1 VARTQASWK
10 RAEAP
15 KDVGRD
21 ELTAGRPPAAVVG
34 ALLGA
39 VGGLVF
45 AGWEAALLTW
55 AHLPVPEPGLAE
67 PVLAAYAVVGAVLGF
82 LSGLTGFV
90 GARWLALFTT
100 LGCGWVLAGP
110 LAETM
115 AAEGL
120 LPHFGLLVSLGVAGI
135 LGAFLAVMLPRASML
150 VGVTTTM
157 FVATAVAVPANVH
170 LLGAPVSALS
180 LTADALV
187 VLAGVLLGAVLAAFA
202 GDGGVLRT
210 VIGLVG
216 LGAAGWGATF
226 AGLPL
231 ANTVPTASASGG
243 PPIVL
248 VVVDA
253 LRADHLRAYG
263 YDRQTAPNLDAFE
276 RRALVYADATAAGPW
291 TLPSMASLLT
301 GRIPSK
307 HGAGLNYGTGSSY
320 DAIKGDV
327 PTLAQRLSAKGYT
340 SAAVVTSRWA
350 GASYGFH
357 RGFDRYDDRAG
368 PSTMPLGLMPL
379 MSVYLR
385 PVPWT
390 DYRPAANVT
399 DEAIAFVQAQQESQW
414 FLLVHYM
421 DVHGPLRPDPEDV
434 EAVGKPRGSALVEA
448 YDASIHEVDRH
459 LGRLLAQLPKNAV
472 IVITA
477 DHGDEIEE
485 GRQYANPNPTGER
498 HGHSMYQEVLRVP
511 LLVAGPGV
519 GAGRVTRP
527 VSLVDVTPTLLALA
541 GADPVESD
549 GFALS
554 EITGGEVP
562 RDRAVIAEG
571 IRWGAEMQMARVG
584 GMKLIRS
591 NNGKMA
597 YDLARDA
604 AEKQSLTGTSSRDLS
619 WLSELEARL
628 RPIGSAAVSNRPG
641 MGAEV
646 SDLVDRVR

>member
-1 VARTQASWK
+1 VARAQASWK

-21 ELTAGRPPAAVVG
+21 ELTAGRAPAAV
-34 ALLGA
+34 LGA
-39 VGGLVF
+39 VLGAMGGLVF

-55 AHLPVPEPGLAE
+55 SHLPIPEPGLAE
-67 PVLAAYAVVGAVLGF
+67 PVLATYAVVGAVLGF
-82 LSGLTGFV
+82 LSGLPGFV
-90 GARWLALFTT
+90 GARWLALFTA

-110 LAETM
+110 LAEWF
-115 AAEGL
+115 AGEGL
-120 LPHFGLLVSLGVAGI
+120 LPHFGVVGAVGVAAI
-135 LGAFLAVMLPRASML
+135 FGAFLALMIPRGSML
-150 VGVTTTM
+150 VGITSAM
-157 FVATAVAVPANVH
+157 FVVTAVALPMNVH
-170 LLGAPVSALS
+170 LLGAPLSALS
-180 LTADALV
+180 LTADGLAL
-187 VLAGVLLGAVLAAFA
+187 LGGVLLGAVLAAFA
-202 GDGGVLRT
+202 GDGGVART

-231 ANTVPTASASGG
+231 ASAVPTASASGG

-248 VVVDA
+248 VVVDS

-276 RRALVYADATAAGPW
+276 RRAIVYADATAAAPW
-291 TLPSMASLLT
+291 TLPSMGSLLT

-307 HGAGLNYGTGSSY
+307 HGAGLNYGAGSSY

-340 SAAVVTSRWA
+340 TAAVVTSRWA

-357 RGFDRYDDRAG
+357 RGFDRYDDRTG
-368 PSTMPLGLMPL
+368 PSTVPLGLQPL
-379 MSVYLR
+379 TSIYVS

-390 DYRPAANVT
+390 DYRPASDVT
-399 DEAIAFVQAQQESQW
+399 DGAISFVKAQSESQW

-459 LGRLLAQLPKNAV
+459 LGRLLAELPKNAV
-472 IVITA
+472 IVITS
-477 DHGDEIEE
+477 DHGDELEE
-485 GRQYANPNPTGER
+485 ARQYANPNPTGER

-519 GAGRVTRP
+519 GGGRVTRP
-527 VSLVDVTPTLLALA
+527 VSLVDVTPTLLAVA

-554 EITGGEVP
+554 EIAGGEVP
-562 RDRAVIAEG
+562 ADRAVVAEG
-571 IRWGAEMQMARVG
+571 IRWGGEMQMARVG

-591 NNGKMA
+591 QTGKMA
-597 YDLARDA
+597 FDLARDSE
-604 AEKQSLTGTSSRDLS
+604 EKQSVTGTTKRDLA
-619 WLSELEARL
+619 WVAELEARL
-628 RPIGSAAVSNRPG
+628 RPIGSASVSNQPG
-641 MGAEV
+641 LGAEV
-646 SDLVDRVR
+646 ADFVDRVR